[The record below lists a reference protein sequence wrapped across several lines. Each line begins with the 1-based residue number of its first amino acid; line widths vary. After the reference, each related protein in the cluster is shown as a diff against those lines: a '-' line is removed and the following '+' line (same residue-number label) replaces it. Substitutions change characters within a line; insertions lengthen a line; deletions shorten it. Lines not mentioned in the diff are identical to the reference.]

1 MPEKGQS
8 PYPDMQDIHIGETGV
23 LKLPK
28 NINSHKARGPD
39 VIPAIL
45 LHGYASYIAPALTKI
60 FQISVNTGTIPDE
73 WRLVSIAPVFK
84 KGDRHQAFNYRPV
97 SDFNIL

>member
-1 MPEKGQS
+1 MSKVN
-8 PYPDMQDIHIGETGV
+8 HIIVHVSSAGFTYR
-23 LKLPK
+23 LDRLT
-28 NINSHKARGPD
+28 KATGPD
-39 VIPAIL
+39 GIPAKL
-45 LHGYASYIAPALTKI
+45 LHEYANHIAPALTKI